1 MMDSDKHPKSDSLW
15 VRASR
20 STAFW
25 MFMILLVLVLGFGL
39 LSNNFVFF
47 NYSNFFTIGLNA
59 SQLVLLS
66 VGMCFLLGAG
76 QLDLSIGSNLMLA
89 SVLSAMTITSLA
101 GTPEQIASGLY
112 PNIGIAV
119 FCGVVVAIASGA
131 LFGLVNGL
139 LVTRLNLSSFL
150 VTIATTAIGLGLTL
164 VISRGVNGPYIPRS
178 LQSEFAI
185 KKLFGVAPYPVVLAT
200 LIVLLFWLILTTTRF
215 GRHTIA
221 IGSSE
226 EAARRAGIRTDHHNV
241 KLFVTMGVLA
251 GIAALLDISRFAAT
265 NIGGHQT
272 DALQAIAAAV
282 IGGTSLFGGVASVI
296 GAAIGTFIPAVLANG
311 LIILRIDPFYQLIAV
326 GVIIIVAVYIDQ
338 RNRSSR

>member
-1 MMDSDKHPKSDSLW
+1 
-15 VRASR
+15 
-20 STAFW
+20 

-101 GTPEQIASGLY
+101 GSPEQIASGLY

-150 VTIATTAIGLGLTL
+150 ITIATTAIGLGLTL
-164 VISRGVNGPYIPRS
+164 VISRGVNVPYIPRS

-226 EAARRAGIRTDHHNV
+226 EAARRAGIQTDRHNV
-241 KLFVTMGVLA
+241 MLFVNMGVLA
-251 GIAALLDISRFAAT
+251 GVAALLDISRFAAT

-326 GVIIIVAVYIDQ
+326 GMIIIVAVYIDQ

>member
-1 MMDSDKHPKSDSLW
+1 
-15 VRASR
+15 
-20 STAFW
+20 
-25 MFMILLVLVLGFGL
+25 
-39 LSNNFVFF
+39 
-47 NYSNFFTIGLNA
+47 
-59 SQLVLLS
+59 
-66 VGMCFLLGAG
+66 
-76 QLDLSIGSNLMLA
+76 MLA

-101 GTPEQIASGLY
+101 GSPEQIASGLY

-150 VTIATTAIGLGLTL
+150 ITIATTAIGLGLTL
-164 VISRGVNGPYIPRS
+164 VISRGVNVPYIPRS

-226 EAARRAGIRTDHHNV
+226 EAARRAGIQTDRHNV
-241 KLFVTMGVLA
+241 MLFVNMGVLA
-251 GIAALLDISRFAAT
+251 GVAALLDISRFAAT

-326 GVIIIVAVYIDQ
+326 GMIIIVAVYIDQ

>member
-1 MMDSDKHPKSDSLW
+1 MRQDDETHADSLW
-15 VRASR
+15 TRASR

-25 MFMILLVLVLGFGL
+25 MFMILLGLIAGFGL
-39 LSNNFVFF
+39 LSNDFVFF

-76 QLDLSIGSNLMLA
+76 QLDLSVGSNLMLA
-89 SVLSAMTITSLA
+89 SVLAGMTITGLA
-101 GTPEQIASGLY
+101 GTPEEVASGQY
-112 PNIGIAV
+112 PNLGIAV
-119 FCGVVVAIASGA
+119 FLGVVVAIASGA
-131 LFGLVNGL
+131 IFGLINGL
-139 LVTRLNLSSFL
+139 LVTKLNLSSFL

-164 VISRGVNGPYIPRS
+164 VISRGVNVPYIPRS

-200 LIVLLFWLILTTTRF
+200 LIVILFWFILTKTRF

-221 IGSSE
+221 IGSSV
-226 EAARRAGIRTDHHNV
+226 EAARRAGIQTDRHNIY
-241 KLFVTMGVLA
+241 LFVIMGVLS
-251 GIAALLDISRFAAT
+251 GIAAIFDISRFAAT

-282 IGGTSLFGGVASVI
+282 IGGTSLFGGVASVL
-296 GAAIGTFIPAVLANG
+296 GAAVGTFIPAVLANG
-311 LIILRIDPFYQLIAV
+311 LVILRIDPFYQLIAV

-338 RNRSSR
+338 RNRSSK